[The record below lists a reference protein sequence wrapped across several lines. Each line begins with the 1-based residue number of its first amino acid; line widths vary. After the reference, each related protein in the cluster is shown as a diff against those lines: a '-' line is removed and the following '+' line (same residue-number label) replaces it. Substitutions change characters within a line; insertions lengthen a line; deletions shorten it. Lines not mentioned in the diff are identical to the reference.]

1 MDKFKKLKDIL
12 KNMDSVLVAYSGGL
26 DSTFLL
32 KVASDVLQNKVLAV
46 TATSPTYPKEEL
58 IFAKKMT
65 KSIGA
70 RHKIIR
76 TSELKDKNFI
86 SNPPDRCYFCKKELF
101 SRLKKLARR
110 YKLKFVIDASN
121 ASDRKDFRPGNR
133 AKDELNIRSPLQE
146 AGLNKEDIRGL
157 SRSLG
162 LATWNKPSLACL
174 ASRIPYGRRISQRI
188 LGRIN
193 QAEVFL
199 KNMGFRQIR
208 LRDYDGLCRIEVFKK
223 DISRIFDKRDL
234 IIRRL
239 KRLGY
244 NFITVDLQGYRTGSM
259 NEALDYAR
267 EDS

>member
-174 ASRIPYGRRISQRI
+174 ASRIPYGRRISHRI

-208 LRDYDGLCRIEVFKK
+208 IRDYDGLCRIEVFKE
-223 DISRIFDKRDL
+223 DIPELIVKRNT
-234 IIRRL
+234 IVKKL
-239 KRLGY
+239 KILGY
-244 NFITVDLQGYRTGSM
+244 DYITVDLEGYRTGSM
-259 NEALDYAR
+259 NEVLER
-267 EDS
+267 WI